1 MILPISLPET
11 SKKVLA
17 VSFSQ
22 PIERLVINNAIC
34 TRFRLSRQNKR
45 TAMTTEADALLHTRC
60 LNHIPPK
67 KIDVNVVIGAVSRIL
82 SMI

>member
-22 PIERLVINNAIC
+22 PIERLAISNAIC
-34 TRFRLSRQNKR
+34 TRFRLSRKNKR
-45 TAMTTEADALLHTRC
+45 TAKATDADALLHTWC
-60 LNHIPPK
+60 LDHIPPK